1 MRQEVTRRAHQGTL
15 PKTPRLQVVL
25 DYHVHLWPHHDKAD
39 PLEHRLEELE
49 RYCEDAAKAGVE
61 EIALTEHFF
70 RFRAGRAVVDGFW
83 ANEPDPALR
92 ASIAEY
98 FDHHA
103 TAELDD
109 YVEAA
114 LTAKAAGLPI
124 RLGLEV
130 DYYPG
135 QMDKVA
141 ALLAGY
147 PFDVLLGSV
156 HWLGTWMFDD
166 LSSEVAQA
174 EWARR
179 GIEATWRAYANAIEE
194 LAATRAVDVL
204 AHPDLVKV
212 AGYRPDAGL
221 VRECEERIAEAAGT
235 SGIAAELSSAGWRK
249 PAAEAYPSA
258 SLLARFFERSVPLT
272 TASDTHGRGDVAS
285 RSGELAE
292 AAEAA
297 GYDSLRAFTAREGRD
312 VALRGARP
320 PQGHDAAVER

>member
-1 MRQEVTRRAHQGTL
+1 M
-15 PKTPRLQVVL
+15 L
-25 DYHVHLWPHHDKAD
+25 DYHVHLWPHAETAD
-39 PLEHRLEELE
+39 PLEHRLEELA
-49 RYCEDAAKAGVE
+49 RYCEDAARRGVE

-70 RFRAGRAVVDGFW
+70 RFRSARAVIDGFW
-83 ANEPDPALR
+83 DDEADPALR
-92 ASIAEY
+92 GAIACY

-114 LTAKAAGLPI
+114 LAAKAAGLPV

-156 HWLGTWMFDD
+156 HWLGTFMFDD

-179 GIEATWRAYANAIEE
+179 GIEATWRAYADALGE
-194 LAATRAVDVL
+194 LAATRSVDVL

-212 AGYRPDAGL
+212 AGHRPDAGL
-221 VRECEERIAEAAGT
+221 VRECEARIAEAAAT
-235 SGIAAELSSAGWRK
+235 SGMAAELSSAGWRK
-249 PAAEAYPSA
+249 PAAEAYPSP

-272 TASDTHGRGDVAS
+272 TASDTHGRADVAS
-285 RSGELAE
+285 RSAELAELAE
-292 AAEAA
+292 AA
-297 GYDSLRAFTAREGRD
+297 GYSHLRAFSARQGRD
-312 VALRGARP
+312 VPLRAERGAR
-320 PQGHDAAVER
+320 AADEAATS